1 MKRSLRNGVALLAA
15 LTVLC
20 GAAVPTIALA
30 ENIQAREGKFEAVV
44 SADQMSRIAI
54 EGDKIVSVRTIND
67 PDGPQMLVEAEE
79 STGEVYVAFDGDVL
93 GRTFT
98 LFLVTASGR
107 TVQAT
112 LSPSSVSGQ
121 SVTVNLGANPAQAA
135 GDTVSRSEKRNGY
148 METVTALVRLMFN
161 SEAPDGVRRTGRAA
175 QPTRVGPYELRIVE
189 TYEVAGLRGQVMAI
203 KNASEA
209 TVPVVVD
216 SFLVAGVMAAATDR
230 PELLPGGEAR
240 IFLVEEV
247 R

>member
-1 MKRSLRNGVALLAA
+1 MSSIKSLSLLAVAAVLGLQGCASERSEVALDQASA
-15 LTVLC
+15 SFQAVKDDSNVL
-20 GAAVPTIALA
+20 
-30 ENIQAREGKFEAVV
+30 R
-44 SADQMSRIAI
+44 SAPR
-54 EGDKIVSVRTIND
+54 
-67 PDGPQMLVEAEE
+67 
-79 STGEVYVAFDGDVL
+79 DVI
-93 GRTFT
+93 R
-98 LFLVTASGR
+98 AGR

-161 SEAPDGVRRTGRAA
+161 GEAPDGVRRTGRAA